1 MQAHCPDTTRCPE
14 TTAPEP
20 VLGSV
25 YLAYASSLFDYLGS
39 RGVDVKALLA
49 SAGLRPEQLQDKEH
63 AIPTQL
69 YLDLWQR
76 AVELTG
82 DDYLGLHVGE
92 VIRPGKYGV
101 LGYAMM
107 SCETLGEALLRQ
119 QRYQDLVGKT
129 GRSELIERGDECEL
143 VWHAAMAR
151 HSRHVGEEHVASW
164 VAFARWMINEQADP
178 LRIRFEHRAP
188 PDLGEH
194 RRIFNC
200 PLEFGQPD
208 TAIVFPARFL
218 TLPLKNTDPAMQR
231 LMDSHAEALLA
242 RRAQTADDPTADIRN
257 SIERA
262 LPAGVPSI
270 ETIAQQLKLHPRTLQ
285 RRLFMAGLSFKNLL
299 DDVRRSL
306 ALRYVNDPKLDLI
319 EIAFLLGFAEQSS
332 FQRAFKRW
340 TGKPPGQ
347 YRGRA

>member
-1 MQAHCPDTTRCPE
+1 MQTDCPDTT
-14 TTAPEP
+14 APDS
-20 VLGSV
+20 LGSV
-25 YLAYASSLFDYLGS
+25 YLAYASSLFDYLGTK
-39 RGVDVKALLA
+39 GHDVAALLA
-49 SAGLRPEQLQDKEH
+49 GAGLRPAQLQDKEH
-63 AIPTQL
+63 AIPTML
-69 YLDLWQR
+69 YLQLWQR
-76 AVELTG
+76 AVELT
-82 DDYLGLHVGE
+82 DDPYLGLHVGE

-119 QRYQDLVGKT
+119 QRYQNLIGKT
-129 GRSELIERGDECEL
+129 GRAELVERGEECEL
-143 VWHAAMAR
+143 GWYAAMAR

-164 VAFARWMINEQADP
+164 VAFARWMINVPGDP
-178 LRIRFEHRAP
+178 LRILFEHQAP
-188 PDLGEH
+188 ADLSEH

-200 PLEFGQPD
+200 ALEFDQTH
-208 TAIVFPARFL
+208 TAVVFPAHFL
-218 TLPLKNTDPAMQR
+218 ALPLKNTDPAMQR
-231 LMDSHAEALLA
+231 LMDSHAESLLA
-242 RRAQTADDPTADIRN
+242 RRTQSDSDPTADIRN

-262 LPAGVPSI
+262 LPTGVPAI
-270 ETIAQQLKLHPRTLQ
+270 ETIAAQLKLHPRTLQ
-285 RRLFMAGLSFKNLL
+285 RRLFMAGLSFKGVV

-306 ALRYVNDPKLDLI
+306 ALRYVNDPKLELI